1 MEVQL
6 KVLVGGSAGQVI
18 KVAGS
23 KFLIGRD
30 EDCQLRPRSDVV
42 SRHHCAIIVEGR
54 YVALRDFGSKNGTF
68 VNDQRVT
75 GEQELEPGDQV
86 KIGPLEFEILLDESL
101 GAKKRPKVT
110 SIKEA
115 AARTAE
121 SSPGMKDDEM
131 DMDVDGWLN
140 DGSYDGAE
148 TRALRTNDTM
158 EISNSETST
167 SAPIPPPKTDEPAK
181 PRQKK
186 PREKK
191 PPGKLPPPPKPVGD
205 SDQAAADMLRKMK
218 KFR

>member
-54 YVALRDFGSKNGTF
+54 YVALRDFGSKN
-68 VNDQRVT
+68 
-75 GEQELEPGDQV
+75 GDQV